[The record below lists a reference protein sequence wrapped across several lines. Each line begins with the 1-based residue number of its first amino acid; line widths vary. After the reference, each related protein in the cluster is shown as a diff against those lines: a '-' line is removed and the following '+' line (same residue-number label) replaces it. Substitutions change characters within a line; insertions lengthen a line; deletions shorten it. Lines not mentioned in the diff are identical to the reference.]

1 MSNDAVHTVFKNMH
15 NFQLTMLNPLQL
27 KQLSQS
33 LEGTLLYDELHK
45 TIYSTDASVYKI
57 KPQAVALPKTVDDI
71 CKLIEFANT
80 NKISITPRTAGTSL
94 AGQTVGS
101 GIIVDVSKHFTKII
115 SFDANRK
122 TVTVQPGV
130 IRDELNLFLKP
141 HGLFFGPNTSTTN
154 RCMIGG
160 MVGNNSSGTTSIRYG
175 VTRDKIVEI
184 KAILSDGSPVVF
196 KELSSAEFLE
206 KTKGDS
212 LESKIYKTIYDELS
226 VVENQNEIIKEFPKP
241 EIHRRNTGYAIDLLL
256 KSELFSGTEKTIN
269 LGKLLCGSE
278 GTLAFTTEITL
289 KVDDLPPA
297 NNVMVVAHFHTIK
310 ESLEAVVT
318 AMKHHLYTCEMM
330 DDTILNCTKTNREQA
345 KNRFFIQ
352 GDPKAVIMLEVASH
366 SMEDAE
372 RQADDLIADLEKNN
386 FGYALPKIY
395 GSDIDKINELRKAGL
410 GLLGSI
416 VGDDKAADSIEDTAV
431 ELNDLPNYI
440 EEFAAMMSKYNQEAI
455 YYAHAGAG
463 EIHLRPVL
471 NLKKKED
478 LKLFRIIATEVAVL
492 VKKYKGSLSGEHG
505 DGIVRGEFLPFMIG
519 EMNYNL
525 LKRIKNA
532 FDPNAILNKGKII
545 DTPKMDENLRMV
557 AGRVEPEIQTI
568 QDFSDS
574 MGILRAAEKCN
585 GSGDCRKL
593 PSAGGTLCPSYRA
606 TRNEKDTTR
615 ARANALR
622 EYLTNSDKENKFDYD
637 ELYKVFELCV
647 SCKACASECPSNV
660 DVASLKAEFLYQ
672 YQKANGFSLRNKIFA
687 FNAKLNNLGS
697 ITPKLTNYVVN
708 LPFVKNKMGIAS
720 KRQVPLLAPKPFR
733 KWHEKNVNTIQN
745 GSFPNGKIYLF
756 CDEFTNFYDVS
767 VGIDAFEL
775 LTKLGYEVV
784 IIDHEESGRS
794 FISKGFLEQA
804 KAIANINVD
813 IFSSVI
819 KDDCPLVG
827 IEPSAILTFRDEY
840 LRLADDKESAQSI
853 SKNAFTIEEF
863 FKKEIALGKITS
875 DQFSDVKKEI
885 KIHGHCH
892 QKSLSSVEA
901 TFSMLNLPKNNSVTI
916 YNSGCCGMAGSFGY
930 EKEHYDIS
938 MQIGEDTLFPKV
950 RATERTVTIAA
961 AGTSCRHQIY
971 DGTNREALHPVT
983 ILKSCLK

>member
-1 MSNDAVHTVFKNMH
+1 
-15 NFQLTMLNPLQL
+15 MLNSLPL
-27 KQLSQS
+27 KQLSAS

-45 TIYSTDASVYKI
+45 TIYSTDASVYKFRPI
-57 KPQAVALPKTVDDI
+57 AVALPKTVGDI
-71 CKLIEFANT
+71 TKLIHFANA
-80 NKISITPRTAGTSL
+80 NKISLTPRTAGTSL

-101 GIIVDVSKHFTKII
+101 GIIVDVSKYFTKIV
-115 SFDANRK
+115 SFDANKK

-141 HGLFFGPNTSTTN
+141 HGLFFGPNTSTSN

-184 KAILSDGSPVVF
+184 KALLSDGSSVVF
-196 KELSSAEFLE
+196 KELSSEEFIE

-212 LESKIYKTIYDELS
+212 LESKIYKTIYEELS
-226 VVENQNEIIKEFPKP
+226 NEATQKEIIKEFPKP
-241 EIHRRNTGYAIDLLL
+241 EIHRRNTGYAVDLLL
-256 KSELFSGTEKTIN
+256 QSELFSGTEKTIN

-289 KVDDLPPA
+289 KADDLPPT
-297 NNVMVVAHFHTIK
+297 NNVMVVAHFHTIQ
-310 ESLEAVVT
+310 ESLEAVMI

-345 KNRFFIQ
+345 KNSFFIQ

-372 RQADDLIADLEKNN
+372 SQANALIADLELHN

-431 ELNDLPNYI
+431 ELSDLPDYI
-440 EEFAAMMSKYNQEAI
+440 AEFAAMMKKYGQEAI

-463 EIHLRPVL
+463 ELHLRPVL

-478 LKLFRIIATEVAVL
+478 LKLFRTIATEVAVL
-492 VKKYKGSLSGEHG
+492 VKKYRGSLSGEHG

-519 EMNYNL
+519 ETNYEL
-525 LKRIKNA
+525 LKRIKAA
-532 FDPNAILNKGKII
+532 FDPNTILNEGKIVN
-545 DTPKMDENLRMV
+545 TPKMDENLRMES
-557 AGRVEPEIQTI
+557 GRVEPEIQTI

-622 EYLTNSDKENKFDYD
+622 EYLTNSDKDNKFDYE
-637 ELYKVFELCV
+637 ELYQVFELCV

-660 DVASLKAEFLYQ
+660 DVAALKAEFLYQ

-687 FNAKLNNLGS
+687 FNARLNNLGS
-697 ITPKLTNYVVN
+697 ITPRITNYMVN
-708 LPFVKNKMGIAS
+708 LPFVKKKMGIAPQ
-720 KRQVPLLAPKPFR
+720 RQVPLLAPKTFR
-733 KWHEKNVNTIQN
+733 KWYENKADEPKTD
-745 GSFPNGKIYLF
+745 SFPNGKVYLF

-775 LTKLGYEVV
+775 LTKLGYEVEIV
-784 IIDHEESGRS
+784 DHEESGRA
-794 FISKGFLEQA
+794 FLSKGFLQEA
-804 KAIANINVD
+804 KAIANSNVS
-813 IFSSVI
+813 IFSDLISE
-819 KDDCPLVG
+819 DFPLIG

-840 LRLADDKESAQSI
+840 LRLADDKESAQKL
-853 SKNAFTIEEF
+853 SKNVFTIEEF
-863 FKKEIALGKITS
+863 FKKEITSGKIHS
-875 DQFSDVKKEI
+875 GQFSDVQKEI

-901 TFSMLNLPKNNSVTI
+901 TFAMLNLPQNSSVTI

-930 EKEHYDIS
+930 EKEHYDVS
-938 MQIGEDTLFPKV
+938 MQMGEDTLFPKV
-950 RATERTVTIAA
+950 RATSETTAIAA
-961 AGTSCRHQIY
+961 AGTSCRHQIF
-971 DGTNREALHPVT
+971 DGTKREALHPVT
-983 ILKSCLK
+983 ILRSCLS

>member
-1 MSNDAVHTVFKNMH
+1 
-15 NFQLTMLNPLQL
+15 MLNSLPL
-27 KQLSQS
+27 KQLSAS

-45 TIYSTDASVYKI
+45 TIYSTDASVYKFRPI
-57 KPQAVALPKTVDDI
+57 AVALPKTVDDI
-71 CKLIEFANT
+71 TKLIHFANA
-80 NKISITPRTAGTSL
+80 NKISLTPRTAGTSL

-101 GIIVDVSKHFTKII
+101 GIIVDVSKYFTKIV
-115 SFDANRK
+115 SFDADKK

-141 HGLFFGPNTSTTN
+141 HGLFFGPNTSTSN
-154 RCMIGG
+154 RCTIGG

-184 KAILSDGSPVVF
+184 KALLSDGSSVVF
-196 KELSSAEFLE
+196 KELSSAEFIE

-212 LESKIYKTIYDELS
+212 LESKIYKTIYEELS
-226 VVENQNEIIKEFPKP
+226 NEATQKEIIKEFPKP
-241 EIHRRNTGYAIDLLL
+241 EIHRRNTGYAVDLLL
-256 KSELFSGTEKTIN
+256 QSELFSGTEKTIN

-289 KVDDLPPA
+289 KADDLPPT
-297 NNVMVVAHFHTIK
+297 NNVMVVAHFHTIQ
-310 ESLEAVVT
+310 ESLEAVMI

-330 DDTILNCTKTNREQA
+330 DDTILNCTKNNREQA
-345 KNRFFIQ
+345 KNSFFIQ

-372 RQADDLIADLEKNN
+372 SQANALIADLELHN

-431 ELNDLPNYI
+431 ELSDLPDYI
-440 EEFAAMMSKYNQEAI
+440 AEFAAMMKKYGQEAI

-463 EIHLRPVL
+463 ELHLRPVL

-478 LKLFRIIATEVAVL
+478 LKLFRTIATEVAVL
-492 VKKYKGSLSGEHG
+492 VKKYRGSLSGEHG

-519 EMNYNL
+519 ETNYEL
-525 LKRIKNA
+525 LKRIKAA
-532 FDPNAILNKGKII
+532 FDPNTILNEGKIVN
-545 DTPKMDENLRMV
+545 TPKMDENLRMES
-557 AGRVEPEIQTI
+557 GRVEPEIQTI

-622 EYLTNSDKENKFDYD
+622 EYLTNSDKDNKFDYE
-637 ELYKVFELCV
+637 ELYQVFELCV

-660 DVASLKAEFLYQ
+660 DVAALKAEFLYQ

-687 FNAKLNNLGS
+687 FNARLNNLGS
-697 ITPKLTNYVVN
+697 ITPRITNYMVN
-708 LPFVKNKMGIAS
+708 LPFVKKKMGIAPQ
-720 KRQVPLLAPKPFR
+720 RQVPLLAPKTFR
-733 KWHEKNVNTIQN
+733 KWYENKADEPKT
-745 GSFPNGKIYLF
+745 GSFPNGKVYLF

-775 LTKLGYEVV
+775 LTKLGYEVEIV
-784 IIDHEESGRS
+784 DHEESGRA
-794 FISKGFLEQA
+794 FLSKGFLQEA
-804 KAIANINVD
+804 KAIANSNVS
-813 IFSSVI
+813 IFSDLISE
-819 KDDCPLVG
+819 DFPLIG

-840 LRLADDKESAQSI
+840 LRLADDKESAQKL
-853 SKNAFTIEEF
+853 SKNVFTIEEF
-863 FKKEIALGKITS
+863 FKKEITSGKIHS
-875 DQFSDVKKEI
+875 GQFSNVQKEI

-901 TFSMLNLPKNNSVTI
+901 TFAMLNLPQNSSVTI

-938 MQIGEDTLFPKV
+938 MQMGEDTLFPKV
-950 RATERTVTIAA
+950 RATSETTAIAA
-961 AGTSCRHQIY
+961 AGTSCRHQIF
-971 DGTNREALHPVT
+971 DGTKREALHPVT
-983 ILKSCLK
+983 ILRSCLS

>member
-1 MSNDAVHTVFKNMH
+1 
-15 NFQLTMLNPLQL
+15 MLNSLPL
-27 KQLSQS
+27 KQLSAS

-45 TIYSTDASVYKI
+45 TIYSTDASVYKFRPI
-57 KPQAVALPKTVDDI
+57 AVALPKTVGDI
-71 CKLIEFANT
+71 TKLIHFANA
-80 NKISITPRTAGTSL
+80 NKISLTPRTAGTSL

-101 GIIVDVSKHFTKII
+101 GIIVDVSKYFTKIV
-115 SFDANRK
+115 SFDANKK

-141 HGLFFGPNTSTTN
+141 HGLFFGPNTSTSN

-184 KAILSDGSPVVF
+184 NALLSDGSSVVF
-196 KELSSAEFLE
+196 KELSSEEFIE

-212 LESKIYKTIYDELS
+212 LESKIYKTIYEELS
-226 VVENQNEIIKEFPKP
+226 NEATQKEIIKEFPKP
-241 EIHRRNTGYAIDLLL
+241 EIHRRNTGYAVDLLL
-256 KSELFSGTEKTIN
+256 QSELFSGTEKTIN

-289 KVDDLPPA
+289 KADDLPPT
-297 NNVMVVAHFHTIK
+297 NNVMVVAHFHTIQ
-310 ESLEAVVT
+310 ESLEAVMI

-345 KNRFFIQ
+345 KNSFFIQ

-372 RQADDLIADLEKNN
+372 SQANALIADLELHN

-431 ELNDLPNYI
+431 ELSDLPDYI
-440 EEFAAMMSKYNQEAI
+440 AEFAAMMKKYGQEAI

-463 EIHLRPVL
+463 ELHLRPVL

-478 LKLFRIIATEVAVL
+478 LKLFRTIATEVAVL
-492 VKKYKGSLSGEHG
+492 VKKYRGSLSGEHG

-519 EMNYNL
+519 ETNYEL
-525 LKRIKNA
+525 LKRIKAA
-532 FDPNAILNKGKII
+532 FDPNTILNEGKIVN
-545 DTPKMDENLRMV
+545 TPKMDENLRMES
-557 AGRVEPEIQTI
+557 GRVEPEIQTI

-622 EYLTNSDKENKFDYD
+622 EYLTNSDKDNKFDYE
-637 ELYKVFELCV
+637 ELYQVFELCV

-660 DVASLKAEFLYQ
+660 DVAALKAEFLYQ

-687 FNAKLNNLGS
+687 FNARLNNLGS
-697 ITPKLTNYVVN
+697 ITPRITNYMVN
-708 LPFVKNKMGIAS
+708 LPFVKKKMGIAPQ
-720 KRQVPLLAPKPFR
+720 RQVPLLAPKTFR
-733 KWHEKNVNTIQN
+733 KWYENKADEPKTD
-745 GSFPNGKIYLF
+745 SFPNGKVYLF

-775 LTKLGYEVV
+775 LTKLGYEVEIV
-784 IIDHEESGRS
+784 DHEESGRA
-794 FISKGFLEQA
+794 FLSKGFLQEA
-804 KAIANINVD
+804 KAIANSNVS
-813 IFSSVI
+813 IFSDLISE
-819 KDDCPLVG
+819 DFPLIG

-840 LRLADDKESAQSI
+840 LRLADDKESAQKL
-853 SKNAFTIEEF
+853 SKNVFTIEEF
-863 FKKEIALGKITS
+863 FKKEITSGKIHS
-875 DQFSDVKKEI
+875 GQFSDVQKEI

-901 TFSMLNLPKNNSVTI
+901 TFAMLNLPQNSSVTI

-938 MQIGEDTLFPKV
+938 MQMGEDTLFPKV
-950 RATERTVTIAA
+950 RATSETTAIAA
-961 AGTSCRHQIY
+961 AGTSCRHQIF
-971 DGTNREALHPVT
+971 DGTKREALHPVT
-983 ILKSCLK
+983 ILRSCLS

>member
-1 MSNDAVHTVFKNMH
+1 MSHI
-15 NFQLTMLNPLQL
+15 LPLQ
-27 KQLSQS
+27 QLASS
-33 LEGTLLYDELHK
+33 LEGDLFYDELHK
-45 TIYSTDASVYKI
+45 VIYSTDASVYQI
-57 KPQAVALPKTVDDI
+57 KPIAIARPKSVTDI
-71 CKLIEFANT
+71 QTLVRFANEHQ
-80 NKISITPRTAGTSL
+80 IPLTPRTAGTSL

-101 GIIVDVSKHFTKII
+101 GIIVDVSKYFTKIVAL
-115 SFDANRK
+115 DQENK

-141 HGLFFGPNTSTTN
+141 YGLFFGPNTSTSN

-184 KAILSDGSPVVF
+184 KAILSDGSETVF
-196 KELSSAEFLE
+196 TSLSSAEFVE

-212 LESKIYKTIYDELS
+212 LENQIYKTVYEELS
-226 VVENQNEIIKEFPKP
+226 NADTQNEIIKEFPKP
-241 EIHRRNTGYAIDLLL
+241 EIHRRNTGYAVDLLL
-256 KSELFSGTEKTIN
+256 KSDLFSGNETTIN

-278 GTLAFTTEITL
+278 GTLAFTTEVTL
-289 KVDDLPPA
+289 KVDDLPPTH
-297 NNVMVVAHFHTIK
+297 NIMVAAHFHTIQ
-310 ESLEAVVT
+310 ESLEAVMI

-352 GDPKAVIMLEVASH
+352 GEPKAVIMLEVASD
-366 SMEDAE
+366 SLEDAE
-372 RQADDLIADLEKNN
+372 RQANALIADLEQNN
-386 FGYALPKIY
+386 FGYALPKLYGQDIY
-395 GSDIDKINELRKAGL
+395 KINELRKAGL

-431 ELNDLPNYI
+431 ELSDLPNYI
-440 EEFAAMMSKYNQEAI
+440 AEFAAMMKKYGQEAI

-463 EIHLRPVL
+463 ELHLRPVL

-478 LKLFRIIATEVAVL
+478 VQLFRTIATEVAVL
-492 VKKYKGSLSGEHG
+492 VKKYRGSLSGEHG

-519 EMNYNL
+519 ESNYEL
-525 LKRIKNA
+525 LKRIKKV
-532 FDPNAILNKGKII
+532 FDPNAIFNKGRIT
-545 DTPKMDENLRMV
+545 DTPKMDENLRME
-557 AGRVEPEIQTI
+557 AGREEPEIQTI

-574 MGILRAAEKCN
+574 LGILRLAEKCN

-622 EYLTNSDKENKFDYD
+622 QYLTDSTKQNKFDQE
-637 ELYKVFELCV
+637 ELYQIFDLCV

-660 DVASLKAEFLYQ
+660 DVAALKSEFLYQ
-672 YQKANGFSLRNKIFA
+672 YQKANGFSKRNKTFA
-687 FNAKLNNLGS
+687 YNAKLNNLGS
-697 ITPKLTNYVVN
+697 LTPKLTNWFAN
-708 LPFVKNKMGIAS
+708 LSFVKKKMGIAPQ
-720 KRQVPLLAPKPFR
+720 RVVPHLAPKTFR
-733 KWHEKNVNTIQN
+733 KWLDKNHKELEE
-745 GSFPNGKIYLF
+745 GSFPNGKVILF

-767 VGIDAFEL
+767 VGIDTYEL
-775 LTKLGYEVV
+775 LTNLGYQVLIV
-784 IIDHEESGRS
+784 DHQESGRA

-804 KAIANINVD
+804 KAIATINVD
-813 IFSSVI
+813 IFKELVTDEI
-819 KDDCPLVG
+819 PLVG

-840 LRLADDKESAQSI
+840 IRLAEDKSGAEQLAT
-853 SKNAFTIEEF
+853 NVYTIEEF
-863 FKKEIALGKITS
+863 FKNEIEKGTIHS
-875 DQFSDVKKEI
+875 DQFSEESKEI

-892 QKSLSSVEA
+892 QKSLSSVQA
-901 TFSMLNLPKNNSVTI
+901 TFAMLNIPKNTTVTI

-930 EKEHYDIS
+930 EEEHYEIS
-938 MQIGEDTLFPKV
+938 MQMGEDTLFPKI
-950 RATERTVTIAA
+950 RATDASVAIAA
-961 AGTSCRHQIY
+961 AGTSCRHQIF
-971 DGTNREALHPVT
+971 DGTSRNAQHPVT

>member
-1 MSNDAVHTVFKNMH
+1 MSHS
-15 NFQLTMLNPLQL
+15 LQL
-27 KQLSQS
+27 QQLSDS
-33 LEGTLLYDELHK
+33 LEGTLFYDELHT
-45 TIYSTDASVYKI
+45 TIYATDASAYRI
-57 KPQAVALPKTVDDI
+57 KPIAVAIPKTEDDI
-71 CKLIEFANT
+71 VKIIRFADQ

-94 AGQTVGS
+94 AGQTVGN
-101 GIIVDVSKHFTKII
+101 GIIVDVSKYFTKIVA
-115 SFDANRK
+115 FDPINK

-141 HGLFFGPNTSTTN
+141 HGLFFGPNTSTSN

-184 KAILSDGSPVVF
+184 KAVLSDGSKAVF
-196 KELSSAEFLE
+196 QEISSEEFIE
-206 KTKGDS
+206 KTKGDL
-212 LESKIYKTIYDELS
+212 LENKIYKTIYEELS
-226 VVENQNEIIKEFPKP
+226 NAENQKEIVKEFPKP
-241 EIHRRNTGYAIDLLL
+241 EIHRRNTGYAVDLLL

-269 LGKLLCGSE
+269 LGELLCGSE

-289 KVDDLPPA
+289 KVDKIPPT
-297 NNVMVVAHFHTIK
+297 NSVMVVAHFHSIQ

-366 SMEDAE
+366 YSMEDAE
-372 RQADDLIADLEKNN
+372 EQANELIADLQKNN

-395 GSDIDKINELRKAGL
+395 GADIDKINELRKAGL

-431 ELNDLPNYI
+431 ELSDLPNYI
-440 EEFAAMMSKYNQEAI
+440 AEFSAMMQRHGQSAI

-463 EIHLRPVL
+463 ELHLRPVL
-471 NLKKKED
+471 NLKTKEG
-478 LKLFRIIATEVAVL
+478 LHQFRNIATEVAIL
-492 VKKYKGSLSGEHG
+492 VKKYRGSLSGEHG

-519 EMNYNL
+519 DKNYEL

-532 FDPNAILNKGKII
+532 FDPNAILNIGKIVNAS
-545 DTPKMDENLRMV
+545 KMDENLRV
-557 AGRVEPEIQTI
+557 EAGRAEPDIKTI

-622 EYLTNSDKENKFDYD
+622 EYLTHSEKDNKFDHE

-660 DVASLKAEFLYQ
+660 DVATLKSEFLYQ
-672 YQKANGFSLRNKIFA
+672 YQKANGFSIRNKIFA
-687 FNAKLNNLGS
+687 FNAKLNKMGSMMPS
-697 ITPKLTNYVVN
+697 ITNFVAN
-708 LPFVKNKMGIAS
+708 LSLVKRSMGIAP
-720 KRQVPLLAPKPFR
+720 KRQVPLLAPTTFR
-733 KWHEKNVNTIQN
+733 KWHERNKKPAATH
-745 GSFPNGKIYLF
+745 SFANGKVYLF
-756 CDEFTNFYDVS
+756 CDEFTNYYDVAI
-767 VGIDAFEL
+767 GIDTYEL
-775 LTKLGYEVV
+775 LTGLGYEVV
-784 IIDHEESGRS
+784 VVDHEESGRA
-794 FISKGFLEQA
+794 FISKGFLEEAQVV
-804 KAIANINVD
+804 ANKNVAV
-813 IFSSVI
+813 F
-819 KDDCPLVG
+819 KDLISEDTPLIG

-840 LRLADDKESAQSI
+840 IRLAKDKDSAEKLA
-853 SKNAFTIEEF
+853 KNVFTVEEF
-863 FKKEIALGKITS
+863 FKREITTGKIHS
-875 DQFSDVKKEI
+875 EQFSDAEKTI

-892 QKSLSSVEA
+892 QKSMSSIEA
-901 TFSMLNLPKNNSVTI
+901 TFAMLNVPKNNSVTI

-930 EKEHYDIS
+930 EKEHYEIS
-938 MQIGEDTLFPKV
+938 MQMGEDTLFPKI
-950 RATERTVTIAA
+950 RATESSTAISA
-961 AGTSCRHQIY
+961 AGTSCRHQIF
-971 DGTNREALHPVT
+971 DGTHRKALHPVT
-983 ILKSCLK
+983 ILRDCLR

>member
-1 MSNDAVHTVFKNMH
+1 M
-15 NFQLTMLNPLQL
+15 LTALQL
-27 KQLSQS
+27 KHLSES
-33 LEGTLLYDELHK
+33 LEGTLLYDKLNK
-45 TIYSTDASVYKI
+45 TIYATDASAYRI
-57 KPQAVALPKTVDDI
+57 MPLAVALPKNEDDI
-71 CKLIEFANT
+71 IKLIQFANK
-80 NKISITPRTAGTSL
+80 NKISLTPRTAGTSL

-101 GIIVDVSKHFTKII
+101 GIIVDVSKYFTKIV
-115 SFDANRK
+115 SFDAEKR
-122 TVTVQPGV
+122 TITVQPGV
-130 IRDELNLFLKP
+130 IRDELNLYLKP
-141 HGLFFGPNTSTTN
+141 HGLFFGPNTSTSN

-184 KAILSDGSPVVF
+184 KAILSDGSKAVF
-196 KELSSAEFLE
+196 KELSSTEFIE
-206 KTKGDS
+206 KSKGDS
-212 LESKIYKTIYDELS
+212 LESKIYKTIYEELS
-226 VVENQNEIIKEFPKP
+226 NTENQKEIVKEFPKP
-241 EIHRRNTGYAIDLLL
+241 EIHRRNTGYAVDLLL

-297 NNVMVVAHFHTIK
+297 NNIMVVAHFHTIQ
-310 ESLEAVVT
+310 ESLEAVVI

-352 GDPKAVIMLEVASH
+352 GEPKAVIMLEVASPI

-372 RQADDLIADLEKNN
+372 FQANALIVDLENNN

-431 ELNDLPNYI
+431 ELSDLPNYI
-440 EEFAAMMSKYNQEAI
+440 ADFSAMMKSHGQEAI

-463 EIHLRPVL
+463 EIHLRPIL
-471 NLKKKED
+471 NLKTKEG
-478 LKLFRIIATEVAVL
+478 LHQFRAIATEVAHL
-492 VKKYKGSLSGEHG
+492 VKKYRGSLSGEHG

-519 EMNYNL
+519 EKNYEL
-525 LKRIKNA
+525 LKRIKAA
-532 FDPNAILNKGKII
+532 FDPNTILNEGKIVNAF
-545 DTPKMDENLRMV
+545 KMDENLRV
-557 AGRVEPEIQTI
+557 EAGRVEPDIQTI

-574 MGILRAAEKCN
+574 MGILRLAEKCN

-593 PSAGGTLCPSYRA
+593 PSAGGILCPSYRA

-622 EYLTNSDKENKFDYD
+622 EYLTHSEKDNKFNHE

-660 DVASLKAEFLYQ
+660 DVAALKSEFLYQ

-687 FNAKLNNLGS
+687 YNSKLNQLGS
-697 ITPKLTNYVVN
+697 IAPSVTNFLVN
-708 LPFVKNKMGIAS
+708 IPLIKNVMGIAS
-720 KRQVPLLAPKPFR
+720 KREIPLLAKMTLR
-733 KWHEKNVNTIQN
+733 KWIEKNKSKQLAN
-745 GSFPNGKIYLF
+745 SFTNGKLYLF
-756 CDEFTNFYDVS
+756 CDEFTNYYDVS
-767 VGIDAFEL
+767 VGIDAYEL
-775 LTKLGYEVV
+775 LMNLGYEVLL
-784 IIDHEESGRS
+784 IEHEESGRA
-794 FISKGFLEQA
+794 FISKGFLEEA
-804 KAIANINVD
+804 KDIANKNVAV
-813 IFSSVI
+813 FSKIISADV
-819 KDDCPLVG
+819 PLVG

-840 LRLADDKESAQSI
+840 IRLADDKENAKKLAQQV
-853 SKNAFTIEEF
+853 FTIEEF
-863 FKKEIALGKITS
+863 FKNEILKGKIHS
-875 DQFSDVKKEI
+875 GQFSDIKKTI

-901 TFSMLNLPKNNSVTI
+901 TFTMLNLPKNSSVTI

-938 MQIGEDTLFPKV
+938 MQMGEDTLFPKI
-950 RATERTVTIAA
+950 RTTDETVTIAA
-961 AGTSCRHQIY
+961 AGTSCRHQIF
-971 DGTNREALHPVT
+971 DGTRRKALHPVS
-983 ILKSCLK
+983 ILKSYLK